1 MNLRRPT
8 LRFTALRVAILF
20 MTTLWIPWLLASSEP
35 AADAVPVW
43 IYNADSFKF
52 WHTPQG
58 EARGFYPILVS
69 ALNQR
74 FNLNLQLR
82 PISGSEIGQRFNT
95 DAYGVYVGVLRTEQR
110 ARTKLLS
117 SRLFDNEV
125 VAASQTQQISTLEPL
140 RHARVLFRENDAT
153 LASVKQRYPDLTFRS
168 LREVASS
175 DEAFRLLSENKADFY
190 INDASEMENTAR
202 YYVISRPFPELR
214 IPVVMAFSPDLR
226 PLREQVNTLI
236 SEWFRSGKMR
246 HLLEESKRDY
256 LLSRITLSEAERDW
270 LQQHHLQVWL
280 PKNENYAPVIW
291 REGQGYHGIALNM
304 INDMRELLGMKV
316 DVQFID
322 DYATALRNQQW
333 PVRLLN
339 ITESKGDNLTQG
351 QIGPTIPWHNAYYN
365 LIGHPFLWD
374 EESIRNQRIGVLTG
388 SFAQTYLQRR
398 FGEDV
403 TIVNRASVDQLIAA
417 IEDKEIDYILGD
429 LSTLEAA
436 LRGNELF
443 RGVLKVAGVTR
454 SEFEIGPW
462 VAPDHP
468 LHNLLS
474 QVQRLSS
481 FRTQLE
487 RQEKP
492 DTLPELTKN
501 SWKMIS
507 VILLIA
513 SLFSLGMLV
522 MMWRHM
528 QKNRL
533 VNRNIV
539 QALEKV
545 NRAHDDET
553 GSHIQRVA
561 KYCGMMARELGL
573 PRRTVHDIEHFAS
586 LHDVGKIAVPDRIL
600 RKQGKLTPEEFSEM
614 KLHVLKGWRVIQGLG
629 LGHVAENMIHFH
641 HEKWDGSGYP
651 QGLRGEEIPVE
662 ARILALADVYDALRQ
677 KRIYKP
683 AFSHEEACEV
693 ILAGNG
699 RHFDPMLVQLFRRH
713 HLAFQA
719 IFDSM
724 AD

>member
-1 MNLRRPT
+1 MNLRRLM
-8 LRFTALRVAILF
+8 LRFAPLRVAVVLIA
-20 MTTLWIPWLLASSEP
+20 TLWNPSLHAQYEP

-43 IYNADSFKF
+43 IYNADSFEF

-58 EARGFYPILVS
+58 EARGFYPQLVN

-74 FNLNLQLR
+74 YGLNLQLR
-82 PISGSEIGQRFNT
+82 PISGSEIGQRFAA
-95 DAYGVYVGVLRTEQR
+95 DDHGVYVGVLRTEQR

-125 VAASQTQQISTLEPL
+125 VAASQTMQVSTPEQL
-140 RHARVLFRENDAT
+140 HHTRVLFRENDAT
-153 LASVKQRYPDLTFRS
+153 LDSVKQRYPDLTFRT

-175 DEAFRLLSENKADFY
+175 EEAFQLLSQGKADFY
-190 INDASEMENTAR
+190 INDASEMENTPR

-226 PLREQVNTLI
+226 PLREQVNAFI
-236 SEWFRSGKMR
+236 GEWFRSGKMR
-246 HLLEESKRDY
+246 HTLEESKRDY
-256 LLSRITLSEAERDW
+256 LLSRITLSEAERHW
-270 LQQHHLQVWL
+270 LQQNRLQVWL

-291 REGQGYHGIALNM
+291 KDSRGYHGTAINM
-304 INDMRELLGMKV
+304 INDMRDLLGIGV
-316 DVQFID
+316 DVQFV
-322 DYATALRNQQW
+322 DYYAAALLQQQW

-339 ITESKGDNLTQG
+339 ITERKGNETVQG
-351 QIGPTIPWHNAYYN
+351 QIGPAFPWHNAYYN
-365 LIGHPFLWD
+365 LIGHPFLWN

-388 SFAQTYLQRR
+388 SFAETYLQRR
-398 FGEDV
+398 FGDDV
-403 TIVNRASVDQLIAA
+403 AIVARASVDQLIDA
-417 IEDKEIDYILGD
+417 IENKNIDYILGD
-429 LSTLEAA
+429 LSSLESA

-487 RQEKP
+487 RPEEP
-492 DTLPELTKN
+492 DTFPELTKN
-501 SWKMIS
+501 TWKIIS
-507 VILLIA
+507 VILFIA

-522 MMWRHM
+522 MMRRHIK
-528 QKNRL
+528 KNRL

-561 KYCGMMARELGL
+561 KYCAMMARELGL
-573 PRRTVHDIEHFAS
+573 PERTIREIAHFAS

-600 RKQGKLTPEEFSEM
+600 RKQGKLSPEEFSEM
-614 KLHVLKGWRVIQGLG
+614 KLHVLKGWRIIQGLG
-629 LGHVAENMIHFH
+629 LGPVAENMIHFH

-651 QGLRGEEIPVE
+651 QGLRGEQIPIE

-677 KRIYKP
+677 KRVYKP
-683 AFSHEEACEV
+683 AFSHEEACNV
-693 ILAGNG
+693 IYEGTG
-699 RHFDPMLVQLFRRH
+699 RHFDPTLILLFRQH
-713 HLAFQA
+713 HRQFEAIYDSLA
-719 IFDSM
+719 D
-724 AD
+724 